1 MHTRNLQALAAEMFK
16 VHQNLSPTIVA
27 EIFRARRKNY
37 NLRRSSF
44 FHIRYGKT
52 VYRRSQSLSNL
63 GLRIWNLVSSTLKKL
78 DDVNSFKAQFKKLQ
92 PENCPCRPCKTHVP
106 HVGFIVFFLSF

>member
-44 FHIRYGKT
+44 FPYKIWKN
-52 VYRRSQSLSNL
+52 SLSQVSEFIQ
-63 GLRIWNLVSSTLKKL
+63 LRTKNM
-78 DDVNSFKAQFKKLQ
+78 
-92 PENCPCRPCKTHVP
+92 E
-106 HVGFIVFFLSF
+106 LSIKYIEKIR